1 MKCPNCSFMNSED
14 SKTCKVCGFEL
25 NVRPY
30 VTKKRTIDAE
40 EEAELDSVLKSLFG
54 TDEDDPLDVA
64 TTYRLLKNKRDI
76 KQEVEERPPVSNSA
90 KNVFADPIDSETTT
104 PPVDMMPPVTPIANN
119 EETDSDS
126 NHRPAY
132 NLRIIIATFGV
143 LIILIAL
150 FKVGL
155 LDAPWRYEKDEVE
168 TTEATEALIEPTSVS
183 SAIEAI
189 TIGDLPAMVPINN
202 FLNELPDFIN
212 KGNLVILADF
222 KRSQDALE
230 VLTPFANIGNLE
242 KIAAYEVV
250 SSDVTDQNGVFTVS
264 TQLNRLINGQQTE
277 VNAIWD
283 FTVVN
288 QSGTWK
294 IDAIGVQTDG
304 LIIASKPMETTE
316 NISATQPP
324 STEPPTENT
333 TQPTTPS
340 TTEAVTQ
347 TTTEAVTLSGFIS
360 SGGFSGGEGTFG
372 QDVAFARYG
381 YHQSYERIVFDIYE
395 WLGGEPTTRAER
407 ITLYA
412 TNISADGKT
421 ISITLNGAIDAY
433 ARSSGIDLKGSP
445 FIKSIDYMDPGNG
458 DAVAIIISLSQKSQY
473 KVFELKSPAKLV
485 VDIAPLN

>member
-54 TDEDDPLDVA
+54 KDEDDPLDVA

-76 KQEVEERPPVSNSA
+76 KQEAEETTPVASTPKNDISPPLVP
-90 KNVFADPIDSETTT
+90 DTTT
-104 PPVDMMPPVTPIANN
+104 PPDTSVGND

-126 NHRPAY
+126 NDRPAY
-132 NLRIIIATFGV
+132 SLRIIIATFGV

-155 LDAPWRYEKDEVE
+155 LDAPWRYEKDDAEK
-168 TTEATEALIEPTSVS
+168 TEATEALTEPTTVS
-183 SAIEAI
+183 STIEAI
-189 TIGDLPAMVPINN
+189 TIGDMPAMVPINN
-202 FLNELPDFIN
+202 FLNELSGFIN

-242 KIAAYEVV
+242 KIASYEVV
-250 SSDVTDQNGVFTVS
+250 SSDVMDQNGIFTVS
-264 TQLNRLINGQQTE
+264 TQLNRLINGQQTV

-283 FTVVN
+283 FTVIN

-304 LIIASKPMETTE
+304 LMIASKPMETTE
-316 NISATQPP
+316 NLSATQPP
-324 STEPPTENT
+324 STEAPTEKP

-347 TTTEAVTLSGFIS
+347 TTTEAAALSGFIS
-360 SGGFSGGEGTFG
+360 SGGFSGGLGSFG

-395 WLGGEPTTRAER
+395 WIGGEPSTRAEK

-433 ARSSGIDLKGSP
+433 ARSSGIDLKGSSV
-445 FIKSIDYMDPGNG
+445 IKSVDYMDPGNG